1 MRSAAPT
8 RPVVPLLAMIAACGA
23 VAACGGT
30 ATSTTG
36 GTGGTGGIVGAGGTR
51 GDVPANPVAE
61 DTRDFLATE
70 LNFYY
75 PEGIGQST
83 EVTTN
88 PCGLDAGTDNTMYE
102 PLIYDEVVVT
112 GFDMDGTVS
121 NGDAG
126 LCGQADFPGTDGGDG
141 VDYAFL
147 HVIDMI
153 RPIRP
158 DQIARGV
165 LAQAPSEGLINFG
178 IRLSGVD
185 DLDNDDSVEVLVIT
199 TIEPPQRGTDGRII
213 ALSSV
218 TIDPTPEWRT
228 TFNGRIVD
236 GVLTTDPAD
245 FVLGDIDLLVIFDRV
260 IRLSDARLR
269 ATFIERDN
277 GVIEVDGLLSGW
289 WSRENMLHA
298 ISQVV
303 TAIGANDGELA
314 CAFDTWADRSTDGE
328 TCDSMSMIFKV
339 GAVSG
344 FLTGFELAEE

>member
-1 MRSAAPT
+1 MLSAAQT
-8 RPVVPLLAMIAACGA
+8 RPLVLLLCTL
-23 VAACGGT
+23 AACGGT
-30 ATSTTG
+30 ATSTAGGTDGAGGAG
-36 GTGGTGGIVGAGGTR
+36 GTGGNVR
-51 GDVPANPVAE
+51 ANPVPD

-121 NGDAG
+121 SSDEG

-185 DLDNDDSVEVLVIT
+185 DLENDDSVEVLVIT

-213 ALSSV
+213 PLSSV

-236 GVLTTDPAD
+236 GVLTTEPAD

-344 FLTGFELAEE
+344 FLTDFETAEE

>member
-1 MRSAAPT
+1 MPSAAQT
-8 RPVVPLLAMIAACGA
+8 RPLVLLLCTL
-23 VAACGGT
+23 AACGGT
-30 ATSTTG
+30 ATSTAGGTDGAGGAG
-36 GTGGTGGIVGAGGTR
+36 GTGGNVR
-51 GDVPANPVAE
+51 ANPVPD

-121 NGDAG
+121 SSDEG

-185 DLDNDDSVEVLVIT
+185 DLENDDSVEVLVIT

-213 ALSSV
+213 PLSSV

-236 GVLTTDPAD
+236 GVLTTEPAD

-344 FLTGFELAEE
+344 FLTDFETAEE

>member
-1 MRSAAPT
+1 MLGAVQT
-8 RPVVPLLAMIAACGA
+8 RPLVLLLSMLSVAGG
-23 VAACGGT
+23 VAACGGAEPST
-30 ATSTTG
+30 AG
-36 GTGGTGGIVGAGGTR
+36 GTGGVGGAGGTG
-51 GDVPANPVAE
+51 GDVRANPGSE

-102 PLIYDEVVVT
+102 ALIYDEVVVT

-185 DLDNDDSVEVLVIT
+185 DLENDDSVDVLVIT

-213 ALSSV
+213 PLSSV
-218 TIDPTPEWRT
+218 TIDPTPEWQT

-269 ATFIERDN
+269 ATFIEGDN

-298 ISQVV
+298 ISHVV

-344 FLTGFELAEE
+344 FLTGFEPVEE